1 MQLSQFIGDSN
12 SFHLPMAWNG
22 EPFEP
27 AAQWSLI
34 WTVKRSA
41 SEDDS
46 SAVIQKISGAGIAVS
61 GSTAIIEVVPSDT
74 LPIPAVQL
82 VWDLQA
88 QNLTTGE
95 VRTVAF
101 GGLKLVRDVT
111 RKTTTS
117 LPVYTNQPGAPAA
130 GKSAYEIAVDN
141 GFAGNESQWLTSLT
155 GAKGET
161 ELMKLDDVSIDPE
174 TLDNESILSYQDWTQ
189 TWVNSYKISES
200 PYNGATVVRRD
211 DEGRISATML
221 RLTNGTVFYGQI
233 NASPGMMSQSRSYT
247 LPNASGTFL
256 LDTTIGNSVVKT
268 SDDQTIAGKKTF
280 TGQVELMNQKAENGA
295 SVMNLHLADARYGQ
309 IFKSLSTS
317 LLQSFDTTP
326 IVVASVSL
334 PIGTYQFDAFLAEY
348 AENSPANCTVTLSA
362 NLPIKCGLSE
372 FYGGSSVT
380 STVVSGDNIES
391 TSRSSTGTAT
401 EFRRS
406 LTGIVEVFNLNTT
419 LSLSFNQKDH
429 DPINPS
435 YCRKRAYIIA
445 RKIA

>member
-12 SFHLPMAWNG
+12 SFHLPMAWKG

-61 GSTAIIEVVPSDT
+61 GNTAIIEVVPNDT

-117 LPVYTNQPGAPAA
+117 LPIYTNQAGAPAA

-141 GFAGNESQWLTSLT
+141 GFVGNEIQWLASLT

-161 ELMKLDDVSIDPE
+161 ELML
-174 TLDNESILSYQDWTQ
+174 
-189 TWVNSYKISES
+189 VNIW
-200 PYNGATVVRRD
+200 GLAR
-211 DEGRISATML
+211 
-221 RLTNGTVFYGQI
+221 
-233 NASPGMMSQSRSYT
+233 
-247 LPNASGTFL
+247 
-256 LDTTIGNSVVKT
+256 NS
-268 SDDQTIAGKKTF
+268 SC
-280 TGQVELMNQKAENGA
+280 
-295 SVMNLHLADARYGQ
+295 VM
-309 IFKSLSTS
+309 
-317 LLQSFDTTP
+317 P
-326 IVVASVSL
+326 
-334 PIGTYQFDAFLAEY
+334 
-348 AENSPANCTVTLSA
+348 PAIWS
-362 NLPIKCGLSE
+362 
-372 FYGGSSVT
+372 
-380 STVVSGDNIES
+380 
-391 TSRSSTGTAT
+391 
-401 EFRRS
+401 
-406 LTGIVEVFNLNTT
+406 
-419 LSLSFNQKDH
+419 
-429 DPINPS
+429 
-435 YCRKRAYIIA
+435 
-445 RKIA
+445 